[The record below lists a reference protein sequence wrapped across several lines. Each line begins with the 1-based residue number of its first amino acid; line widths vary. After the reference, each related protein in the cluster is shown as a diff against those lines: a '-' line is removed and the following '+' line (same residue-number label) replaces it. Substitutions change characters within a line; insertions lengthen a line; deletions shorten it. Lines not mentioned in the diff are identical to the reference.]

1 MDDSN
6 RSVAKRQI
14 ARLLG
19 GASTPIYVLSEDN
32 TIIFANEALGKLL
45 DRPVDSLLGIQ
56 CTSDGMPDKPAEPE
70 ITSLLSP
77 PGGWSRRSIKTIPFE
92 LSQDPNTASVRCLV
106 PLEHSENSSLL
117 CLIGA
122 RSTSDPFGF
131 CDDPL
136 GEVQNVLRST
146 RARYKHG
153 NALWFLQGKSV
164 RVKRV
169 LEQVQLASQTSCNV
183 WIAGPTGAGQR
194 SLVEAIHASSHSD
207 LQSPDNVPS
216 LIRIECRLMDRD
228 ILVSMFELI
237 GDSQKTTNRTQ
248 SLLIEGLESL
258 PPDCLSILAT
268 FVQQQPHLR
277 YFVTLA
283 TDSTSTD
290 STSMDATGPEI
301 TRSKDWV
308 AIFAIAGV
316 LQIELPRL
324 TDRLDDL
331 RVLVASWLESSENQ
345 GRKNL
350 ETTSAFCDLLC
361 AYPWPDDIEE
371 FSQTMQHALK
381 SSGDSVQLDVAHL
394 PINLRTCVSHA
405 AQSNPIASVDLDAI
419 LEDVE
424 RTMILRALEISPS
437 NKTAAA
443 KLLNISRARLLR
455 RLQQWGML
463 AEAESLDRD
472 DDLPVFHEVK

>member
-1 MDDSN
+1 
-6 RSVAKRQI
+6 
-14 ARLLG
+14 
-19 GASTPIYVLSEDN
+19 
-32 TIIFANEALGKLL
+32 
-45 DRPVDSLLGIQ
+45 
-56 CTSDGMPDKPAEPE
+56 
-70 ITSLLSP
+70 
-77 PGGWSRRSIKTIPFE
+77 
-92 LSQDPNTASVRCLV
+92 
-106 PLEHSENSSLL
+106 
-117 CLIGA
+117 
-122 RSTSDPFGF
+122 
-131 CDDPL
+131 
-136 GEVQNVLRST
+136 
-146 RARYKHG
+146 
-153 NALWFLQGKSV
+153 
-164 RVKRV
+164 
-169 LEQVQLASQTSCNV
+169 
-183 WIAGPTGAGQR
+183 
-194 SLVEAIHASSHSD
+194 
-207 LQSPDNVPS
+207 
-216 LIRIECRLMDRD
+216 
-228 ILVSMFELI
+228 
-237 GDSQKTTNRTQ
+237 
-248 SLLIEGLESL
+248 
-258 PPDCLSILAT
+258 
-268 FVQQQPHLR
+268 
-277 YFVTLA
+277 
-283 TDSTSTD
+283 
-290 STSMDATGPEI
+290 MDATGPEI

-350 ETTSAFCDLLC
+350 ETTSAFCDVLC

>member
-19 GASTPIYVLSEDN
+19 GASNPIYVLSEDN

-45 DRPVDSLLGIQ
+45 DRPVESLLGIQ
-56 CTSDGMPDKPAEPE
+56 CSSLGMTDQKSESE
-70 ITSLLSP
+70 IASLLSP
-77 PGGWSRRSIKTIPFE
+77 PGGWSRRSIKTVPFE
-92 LSQDPNTASVRCLV
+92 LRPDPNTASVRCLV
-106 PLEHSENSSLL
+106 PLEDSENSPLL

-122 RSTSDPFGF
+122 RSTSDTFGF

-136 GEVQNVLRST
+136 GEVLNVLRST

-164 RVKRV
+164 RVKQV

-183 WIAGPTGAGQR
+183 WITGPVGAGQR
-194 SLVEAIHASSHSD
+194 SLVEAIHAFSHSD

-228 ILVSMFELI
+228 ILISMFELI
-237 GDSQKTTNRTQ
+237 ADSQKKSNRTQ
-248 SLLIEGLESL
+248 CLLIEGFNAL
-258 PPDCLSILAT
+258 PSDCLSILAK
-268 FVQQQPHLR
+268 FVEQQPHLR
-277 YFVTLA
+277 YFVTL
-283 TDSTSTD
+283 STD
-290 STSMDATGPEI
+290 SNSKDSTEPEI
-301 TRSKDWV
+301 TRSKDWD

-331 RVLVASWLESSENQ
+331 RVLVASWLESTENQ

-405 AQSNPIASVDLDAI
+405 EQFNPIASVDLDAV

-424 RTMILRALEISPS
+424 RTMILRAMELSPS

>member
-19 GASTPIYVLSEDN
+19 GASNPIYVLSEDN
-32 TIIFANEALGKLL
+32 TIIFANEAIGKLL

-56 CTSDGMPDKPAEPE
+56 CTSDEIPDQKSESE
-70 ITSLLSP
+70 IASLLSP
-77 PGGWSRRSIKTIPFE
+77 PGGWSRRSIKTVPFE
-92 LSQDPNTASVRCLV
+92 LRPDPNTASVRCLV
-106 PLEHSENSSLL
+106 PLEDSENSPLL

-122 RSTSDPFGF
+122 RSTSDTFGF

-136 GEVQNVLRST
+136 GEVQNILRST

-153 NALWFLQGKSV
+153 KALWFLQGKSV

-183 WIAGPTGAGQR
+183 WIAGPAGAGQR

-207 LQSPDNVPS
+207 LPLPDNVPS

-237 GDSQKTTNRTQ
+237 GDSQKKTNRTQ
-248 SLLIEGLESL
+248 SLLIEGLDSL
-258 PPDCLSILAT
+258 PPDCLSILVT
-268 FVQQQPHLR
+268 FIQKQPKLR
-277 YFVTLA
+277 CFVTLA

-290 STSMDATGPEI
+290 STEPEI
-301 TRSKDWV
+301 TRSKDWD

-331 RVLVASWLESSENQ
+331 RVLVASWLESTENQ

-405 AQSNPIASVDLDAI
+405 EQSNPIASVDLDAI

-424 RTMILRALEISPS
+424 RTMILRALKLSPS

>member
-19 GASTPIYVLSEDN
+19 GAFNPIYVLSEDN

-56 CTSDGMPDKPAEPE
+56 CSSLGMPDQKSESA
-70 ITSLLSP
+70 IASLLSP
-77 PGGWSRRSIKTIPFE
+77 PGGWSRRSIKTVPFE
-92 LSQDPNTASVRCLV
+92 LKPDPNTESVRCLF
-106 PLEHSENSSLL
+106 PLEDSENSPLL

-122 RSTSDPFGF
+122 RATSDTFGF

-136 GEVQNVLRST
+136 GEVLNVLRST

-169 LEQVQLASQTSCNV
+169 LEQVQLASRTSCNV
-183 WIAGPTGAGQR
+183 WITGPAGAGQR
-194 SLVEAIHASSHSD
+194 SLVEAIHAFSHSD

-228 ILVSMFELI
+228 ILISMFELI
-237 GDSQKTTNRTQ
+237 ADSQKKSNRTQ
-248 SLLIEGLESL
+248 SLLIEGFNAL
-258 PPDCLSILAT
+258 PSDCLSILAK
-268 FVQQQPHLR
+268 FVEQQPHLR
-277 YFVTLA
+277 YFVTLS

-290 STSMDATGPEI
+290 STEPEI
-301 TRSKDWV
+301 ARSKDWDAV
-308 AIFAIAGV
+308 FAIAGV

-331 RVLVASWLESSENQ
+331 RVLVASWLESTENQ

-350 ETTSAFCDLLC
+350 ETSNAFFDLLY
-361 AYPWPDDIEE
+361 AYPWPDNIEE
-371 FSQTMQHALK
+371 FSQTMQHAVK
-381 SSGDSVQLDVAHL
+381 CSGDSVQLEVAHL

-405 AQSNPIASVDLDAI
+405 EQSNPIATVDLDSI

-463 AEAESLDRD
+463 TEADSLDRD
-472 DDLPVFHEVK
+472 DDLPIFHEVK

>member
-19 GASTPIYVLSEDN
+19 GASNPIYVLSEDN

-56 CTSDGMPDKPAEPE
+56 CTSDEIPDQKSESE
-70 ITSLLSP
+70 IASLLSP
-77 PGGWSRRSIKTIPFE
+77 PGGWSRRSIKTVPFE

-106 PLEHSENSSLL
+106 PLEDSENSPLL

-131 CDDPL
+131 CDDQL
-136 GEVQNVLRST
+136 GEVQKVLRST

-153 NALWFLQGKSV
+153 NALWFLQGKSI

-183 WIAGPTGAGQR
+183 WIAGPTGSGQR

-207 LQSPDNVPS
+207 LQTPDNVPS

-237 GDSQKTTNRTQ
+237 GDSQKKSNRTQ
-248 SLLIEGLESL
+248 SLLIEGLDSL

-268 FVQQQPHLR
+268 FVQQQPQLR

-290 STSMDATGPEI
+290 STEPEFI
-301 TRSKDWV
+301 LSKNWD

-324 TDRLDDL
+324 THRLDDL

-371 FSQTMQHALK
+371 FSQTMQHAVK
-381 SSGDSVQLDVAHL
+381 SSGDSIQLDVAHL

-405 AQSNPIASVDLDAI
+405 EQSKPIASVDLDSI

-424 RTMILRALEISPS
+424 RTMILRAMELSPS

-472 DDLPVFHEVK
+472 DDLPIFHEVK

>member
-19 GASTPIYVLSEDN
+19 GASNPIYVLSEDN

-56 CTSDGMPDKPAEPE
+56 CTSDEIPDQKSESE
-70 ITSLLSP
+70 IASLLSP
-77 PGGWSRRSIKTIPFE
+77 PGGWSRRSIKTVPFE
-92 LSQDPNTASVRCLV
+92 LGQDPNTASVRCLV
-106 PLEHSENSSLL
+106 PLEDSENSPLL

-131 CDDPL
+131 CDDQL

-207 LQSPDNVPS
+207 LQTPDNVPS

-237 GDSQKTTNRTQ
+237 GDSQKKSNRTQ
-248 SLLIEGLESL
+248 SLLIEGLDSL
-258 PPDCLSILAT
+258 PPDCLSVLAT
-268 FVQQQPHLR
+268 FVQQQPQLR

-290 STSMDATGPEI
+290 STEPEFI
-301 TRSKDWV
+301 LSKDWD

-324 TDRLDDL
+324 THRLDDL

-361 AYPWPDDIEE
+361 AYPW
-371 FSQTMQHALK
+371 
-381 SSGDSVQLDVAHL
+381 
-394 PINLRTCVSHA
+394 
-405 AQSNPIASVDLDAI
+405 
-419 LEDVE
+419 
-424 RTMILRALEISPS
+424 
-437 NKTAAA
+437 
-443 KLLNISRARLLR
+443 R
-455 RLQQWGML
+455 RLIQPWPRPVL
-463 AEAESLDRD
+463 HPP
-472 DDLPVFHEVK
+472 LPSCLSNRPNGPFSNIERSERRSCASKPS